1 MHFEDEDLEYDEV
14 TILEEVAED
23 IADELIEEA
32 LVNEWLIIERIL
44 ENLS

>member
-1 MHFEDEDLEYDEV
+1 MHFEDEELEYDED